1 MRTLIFKPQA
11 GFMTARLLA
20 LTLILGLWACS
31 SHRNM
36 VVLLPD
42 ADGKVGEI
50 EVRTESGARVIAE
63 AYHGLRLNGPPSM
76 SEEIDLAAVERSF
89 GRTLSVLPESQ
100 YRFSSSR
107 VFFRFDSADL
117 TEESRA
123 QLPGQIR
130 SILHLNPIEIYLVGH
145 TDTFGPEGY
154 NLELSR
160 KRATA
165 VKTLFSAAG
174 LRCPMVLIAYGKSK
188 PMANTGGEGAI
199 NRRVEI
205 VVKFSPQSKGGI
217 NPDHIGTKKEG

>member
-1 MRTLIFKPQA
+1 MRALIFKPQA
-11 GFMTARLLA
+11 VIMTARLLA

-31 SHRNM
+31 SHRSM

-42 ADGKVGEI
+42 ADGKVGVI

-63 AYHGLRLNGPPSM
+63 AYHGLRIDGTPSM
-76 SEEIDLAAVERSF
+76 PEEIDLAAVERSF

-107 VFFRFDSADL
+107 VFFRFDSTDL
-117 TEESRA
+117 TDESRA

-130 SILHLNPIEIYLVGH
+130 SIRSLNPIGVYFVGH
-145 TDTFGPEGY
+145 TDTVGPEGY
-154 NLELSR
+154 NLELSH
-160 KRATA
+160 KRASA

-174 LRCPMVLIAYGKSK
+174 LRCPMVPIAYGKSK
-188 PMANTGGEGAI
+188 PMANTGGESAI

-205 VVKFSPQSKGGI
+205 VVKFSPQSKGG
-217 NPDHIGTKKEG
+217 

>member
-1 MRTLIFKPQA
+1 
-11 GFMTARLLA
+11 MTARLLA

-31 SHRNM
+31 SHRSM

-50 EVRTESGARVIAE
+50 EVRTESGARVIAD
-63 AYHGLRLNGPPSM
+63 AYHGLRIDGTPSM
-76 SEEIDLAAVERSF
+76 SEEIDLAAVERRF

-130 SILHLNPIEIYLVGH
+130 SIRNLNPIEIYFVGH
-145 TDTFGPEGY
+145 TDTVGPEGY

-174 LRCPMVLIAYGKSK
+174 VRCPMVPIAYGKSR
-188 PMANTGGEGAI
+188 PMANTGGEDPL

-205 VVKFSPQSKGGI
+205 VVKFSPQSKGG
-217 NPDHIGTKKEG
+217 